1 MQPIPALVCAGAGLA
16 AGPALAVLTVR
27 VPDDEPVFAGASWR
41 DFWSDERV
49 SRRRQIVVS
58 VVAAIVLGLI
68 GGKLGWVGE
77 LPAFVWLGAAG
88 VTLAAIDLDCH
99 RLPNAITFPTYAVG
113 IVNAG
118 VVALVRADA
127 GPFLRALI
135 AMACV
140 FALFFLAAF
149 FGGMG
154 FGDTKLLGALGL
166 LLGWLGWEQLLFG
179 LLMGFLAGGV
189 EAVLL
194 MLARRAGWKSEFAM
208 GPALLV
214 GALLAVLF
222 GSQLITE
229 SSSTTAMGDLPRAAM
244 DDCR

>member
-1 MQPIPALVCAGAGLA
+1 MQPIPAVVCAAVGLVS
-16 AGPALAVLTVR
+16 GPALAVLSVR
-27 VPDDEPVFAGASWR
+27 VPDDGGELWR
-41 DFWSDERV
+41 DFWGDERV

-88 VTLAAIDLDCH
+88 VVLATIDLDCH
-99 RLPNAITFPTYAVG
+99 RLPNVLTFPTYVVG

-118 VVALVRADA
+118 VMALVRSD
-127 GPFLRALI
+127 GTPFVRALI

-140 FALFFLAAF
+140 FAIFFLAAF

-166 LLGWLGWEQLLFG
+166 LLGWLGWEHLLFG
-179 LLMGFLAGGV
+179 LVMGFLAGGV
-189 EAVLL
+189 EAALL

-229 SSSTTAMGDLPRAAM
+229 SSGTTAVGDLPRVAM